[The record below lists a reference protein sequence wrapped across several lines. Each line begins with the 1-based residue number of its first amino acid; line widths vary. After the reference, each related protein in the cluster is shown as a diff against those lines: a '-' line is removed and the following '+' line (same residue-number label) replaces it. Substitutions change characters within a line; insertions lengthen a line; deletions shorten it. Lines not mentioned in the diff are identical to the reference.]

1 MKVSTEN
8 RGSDR
13 QNTQAEFLITLGQRI
28 RGTRIKRG
36 MTQTDLAGTARLD
49 RAYLSGVENG
59 KHNIT
64 VGAILRLATALD
76 VAPEVLIAFATGGQE
91 ESEQP
96 DARRS
101 A

>member
-1 MKVSTEN
+1 MKVSTEKC
-8 RGSDR
+8 GSMKNS
-13 QNTQAEFLITLGQRI
+13 QEEFLVTLGQRI

-36 MTQTDLAGTARLD
+36 MTQTDLAGAARLD

-64 VGAILRLATALD
+64 VGAILRLANALD
-76 VAPEVLIAFATGGQE
+76 VTPEVLIAHAATGQE
-91 ESEQP
+91 ELASE
-96 DARRS
+96 RRS

>member
-1 MKVSTEN
+1 M
-8 RGSDR
+8 
-13 QNTQAEFLITLGQRI
+13 QNAQERFLITLGQRI

-36 MTQTDLAGTARLD
+36 MTQTDLAGAARLD

-64 VGAILRLATALD
+64 VGAILRLSSALD
-76 VAPEVLIAFATGGQE
+76 IAPEVLIAYAAKGQDE
-91 ESEQP
+91 AGQP
-96 DARRS
+96 AARRS

>member
-1 MKVSTEN
+1 MKASTEKH
-8 RGSDR
+8 GSDTE
-13 QNTQAEFLITLGQRI
+13 NTQGEFLITLGQRI

-36 MTQTDLAGTARLD
+36 MTQTDLAGAARLD

-64 VGAILRLATALD
+64 VGAILRLANALEI
-76 VAPEVLIAFATGGQE
+76 APEVLIAFAPRGQE
-91 ESEQP
+91 EGGQGAP
-96 DARRS
+96 RRS